1 MFLIKANMEN
11 QPHKELT
18 GIKGREIGKTADF
31 L

>member
-1 MFLIKANMEN
+1 MFLIKLIQEN